1 MTLEALDVDE
11 GNIKDYSGLQAI
23 RESRETLAGQ
33 KSIDGT
39 RQMKFKVSEGIHRNL
54 EELLKK
60 FIEIIDD
67 DEAEMPISCKDK
79 LIAPLVSY

>member
-39 RQMKFKVSEGIHRNL
+39 RQMKFKVSEGIHRNFDRYSSL
-54 EELLKK
+54 TH
-60 FIEIIDD
+60 IIS
-67 DEAEMPISCKDK
+67 EGMTEHISHQSS
-79 LIAPLVSY
+79 LQN